1 VPQVREIN
9 TKLKDANKRAHQV
22 AVVLGQLIAVG
33 VSVLLGFVITA
44 AISDEGSRRAII
56 AGASSGTG
64 SALLL
69 CGSIGLCYWLR

>member
-1 VPQVREIN
+1 MREIN

-44 AISDEGSRRAII
+44 AISDEGSRRVVH
-56 AGASSGTG
+56 
-64 SALLL
+64 
-69 CGSIGLCYWLR
+69 